1 MSLISR
7 NRIPATLVALFM
19 SMIALLLPSA
29 SGVLAQMPPV
39 RPAFDEE
46 TAPKP
51 QFGYEDVVRRA
62 RELAAVAFDDHMP
75 PLPEPVANLDFD
87 TYRKI
92 RFKPERSLLAQDGSD
107 FRMQM
112 FHLGFLF
119 KRPITVNIIRDGVPT
134 PVPYSTHL
142 FDAGAILQDKKLPV
156 NLGFAGFRLHY
167 PLNNPHIS
175 DELISFL
182 GASYFRFLGRD
193 QQYGLSARGLAI
205 NSGRHEEFPI
215 FREFWV
221 ESPAPGAERIG
232 VYALLDSPSV
242 TGAFQFYIYP
252 SKETVL
258 DVTATFFIRKSV
270 ENLGIAPLTSMFFVG
285 ENDRRFLD
293 EYRPELHDSD
303 GLLIHSSSGEW
314 IWRPLRNPSEQAHS
328 FFMDKSIRGFGLLQR
343 DRNFE
348 HYQDID
354 LHYELRPG
362 YWVEPIGDWG
372 PGRVELIEMPTNDE
386 TNDNI
391 VVFWSPDQKPQAG
404 QMLVY
409 RYRLKSVGDAVD
421 LHTGGRA
428 INTYQ
433 GKPKAAGSPEPV
445 LPGTRRFLIDF
456 AGNDLA
462 YYALDP
468 ARVAIDASVSNG
480 RVLRTFLTKNPK
492 IDGFRAGIDV
502 EAPLGET
509 IDIRAFLRAGD
520 RALTETWIYPW
531 KSH

>member
-1 MSLISR
+1 MSPISR
-7 NRIPATLVALFM
+7 RRILASLAASLASTAAASTL
-19 SMIALLLPSA
+19 SGSSA
-29 SGVLAQMPPV
+29 LAQMPPV
-39 RPAFDEE
+39 RPTLEE
-46 TAPKP
+46 DSAPKA

-62 RELAAVAFDDHMP
+62 RELSAVAFDDHAP
-75 PLPEPVANLDFD
+75 ALPDSVANLDFD
-87 TYRKI
+87 AYRNI
-92 RFKPERSLLAQDGSD
+92 RFKPEKALLGSTGGSY
-107 FRMQM
+107 RMQM

-119 KRPITVNIIRDGVPT
+119 KRPVTVNVIRDGVPT
-134 PVPYSTHL
+134 PVPYSAQL
-142 FDAGAILQDKKLPV
+142 FDAGPKTMDKNLPV

-167 PLNNPHIS
+167 PLNDPHVF

-205 NSGRHEEFPI
+205 NAGGEEEFPF
-215 FREFWV
+215 FREFWI
-221 ESPAPGAERIG
+221 ENPSSDAERVG
-232 VYALLDSPSV
+232 VFALLDSPSV

-252 SKETVL
+252 SKETVM
-258 DVTATFFIRKSV
+258 DVTATLFMRKPV
-270 ENLGIAPLTSMFFVG
+270 VQLGIAPLTSMFFVG

-293 EYRPELHDSD
+293 EFRPELHDSD
-303 GLLIHSSSGEW
+303 GLLVHSSAGEW
-314 IWRPLRNPSEQAHS
+314 IWRPLRNPSEQTRSS
-328 FFMDKSIRGFGLLQR
+328 FVDKSIRGFGLLQR

-362 YWVEPIGDWG
+362 YWVEPVGDWG
-372 PGRVELIEMPTNDE
+372 PGRVELLEIPTNDE

-391 VVFWSPDQKPQAG
+391 VAFWVPDQAPQAG
-404 QMLVY
+404 QTLVY
-409 RYRLKSVGDAVD
+409 RYRIKAIGDAES
-421 LHTGGRA
+421 LHAGGRA

-433 GKPKAAGSPEPV
+433 GKPKAAGSGEEV

-468 ARVAIDASVSNG
+468 ARVTIDASVSKG
-480 RVLRTFLTKNPK
+480 QVVRTFLAKNPK

-502 EAPLGET
+502 AVPLGET
-509 IDIRAFLRAGD
+509 VDIRAFLRAGE

-531 KSH
+531 KAQ